1 MIARKLF
8 QNDKIDGV
16 TGIILAGGKGSRYN
30 YVDKGTLDLNGKPLI
45 RPAVDCFLKVF
56 STVLIVTNKPAL
68 YGFSGVRVVEDD
80 EEYLGSLNGI
90 LCGLRASSTQW
101 NFVAA
106 CDMPFVEEKVI
117 RFLAGYDGGC
127 DILVPE
133 GEDGPQPLF
142 ALYSKSCI
150 PLMEDRVKRR
160 LMKIQDLFP
169 LVRTKIVPL
178 EEMRKIISGPDPFF
192 NVNRPE
198 DLQRAKG
205 MEG

>member
-1 MIARKLF
+1 MAD
-8 QNDKIDGV
+8 DKIKGV

-30 YVDKGTLDLNGKPLI
+30 HLDKGTLDLNGKPLI
-45 RPAVDCFLKVF
+45 RPAVDCFSKVF

-68 YGFSGVRVVEDD
+68 YNFSGVRVVEDD

-90 LCGLRASSTQW
+90 LCGLRASPTQW

-117 RFLAGYDGGC
+117 RFLAEYDRDC

-133 GEDGPQPLF
+133 GERGPQPLF
-142 ALYSKSCI
+142 ALYSQNCI
-150 PLMEDRVKRR
+150 PVMEDRVKRR
-160 LMKIQDLFP
+160 LMKIQDIFP
-169 LVRTKIVPL
+169 LLRTTMVPL
-178 EEMRKIISGPDPFF
+178 AEIRKVISGPDPFF
-192 NVNRPE
+192 NINRPE
-198 DLQRAKG
+198 DLQRARG

>member
-1 MIARKLF
+1 MAD
-8 QNDKIDGV
+8 DKIKGI

-30 YVDKGTLDLNGKPLI
+30 YADKGTLDLNGKPLI

-56 STVLIVTNKPAL
+56 AAILIVTNKPAL
-68 YGFSGVRVVEDD
+68 YGFPGVRIVEDD

-117 RFLAGYDGGC
+117 RFLAEHDRDC

-133 GEDGPQPLF
+133 GERGPQPLF

-160 LMKIQDLFP
+160 LMKIQDLFS
-169 LVRTKIVPL
+169 LLKTKTVPL
-178 EEMRKIISGPDPFF
+178 EEVRKIISGPDPFF
-192 NVNRPE
+192 NINRPE
-198 DLQRAKG
+198 DLQQARG